1 MNNEHL
7 EINSHLVD
15 LKNFKIGIDQIKLE
29 YSIKNVFNLHD
40 ILLYSPKT
48 LDSHEKT
55 LFILYQL
62 IKFTKK
68 INSLNLNINELKLSD
83 IFIDNN
89 YWLRIKLPID
99 SILNLYKTEY
109 KQQIVSLVEDSF
121 FITNQL
127 DEVYDSYKQLT
138 HQDLANITKNW
149 CFNKI
154 DNFNYLLML
163 NCIAGKKFNCP
174 FNHPIFPWITDFTSE
189 TGNLRDL
196 SQSKFRLN
204 KGDAHLDLTY
214 QASSSSGAYH
224 LTEFLSE
231 ISYFVYKSR
240 TTDKNTLCQHVRR
253 TWVPNE
259 YPASMNRLYV
269 WTPEECIP
277 EFYYD
282 TSIFKSIHEDMSDLK
297 LPEWASSADHFV
309 KVHRKLFESEQVSKH
324 LHHWIDLVF
333 GFKLSG
339 DAALEAKNVCLPLID
354 SNQAMKTHGIV
365 QLFNVP
371 HPTRSIDKTYHS
383 EQAPIVR
390 NKYRC
395 NEIVDA
401 KSRLQSVNSESDIRK
416 KY

>member
-1 MNNEHL
+1 MNNEQL

-15 LKNFKIGIDQIKLE
+15 LKKFEIGIDQITLE
-29 YSIKNVFNLHD
+29 YSLKNLFNLHD

-68 INSLNLNINELKLSD
+68 INNLNLNLNELKLSD
-83 IFIDNN
+83 IFIDQN
-89 YWLRIKLPID
+89 YWLRLKLPID
-99 SILNLYKTEY
+99 CMLNLYKTEY
-109 KQQIVSLVEDSF
+109 RQQIVSLVEDSF

-196 SQSKFRLN
+196 TQSKFRLN

-214 QASSSSGAYH
+214 QASSSTGGYH

-240 TTDKNTLCQHVRR
+240 ITDKNTLCRYVRR

-259 YPASMNRLYV
+259 YPASMNRLYM

-282 TSIFKSIHEDMSDLK
+282 PNIFKSIHEDMTDLK
-297 LPEWASSADHFV
+297 LPEWTSSAEHFI
-309 KVHRKLFESEQVSKH
+309 KVHRKLLESEQVSKH

-354 SNQAMKTHGIV
+354 NNQAMKTHGII
-365 QLFNVP
+365 QLFNVA
-371 HPTRSIDKTYHS
+371 HPVRSIDKTYHS
-383 EQAPIVR
+383 EQPPFVR

-395 NEIVDA
+395 NEIVDV
-401 KSRLQSVNSESDIRK
+401 KSRFQSINSESDIRK
-416 KY
+416 K